1 MKWIASRIIIVSVLL
16 LSLIASLT
24 VSAQLDDPAAATL
37 AEDNA
42 AFAFDLYQQIK
53 GEDGNIFYSPYSIS
67 QAMAMVYAGAMG
79 DTESQMEDVLRLTLP
94 QADLHPAFATLQDDL
109 SNREDPG
116 GEVLG
121 MEGERFQL
129 NIANAIWGQDKY
141 PFLNSYIDLLD
152 EHYGAGL
159 QQVDFM
165 TMPEEARQMVNDW
178 VAEQTEDR
186 IKDIVP
192 EGAINAMTRLVLAN
206 AIYFNASWNFP
217 FPEFATADAPFT
229 LLDGE
234 EVTVSMMKQQENYQY
249 VAGEGYQAVL
259 LPYIGGDT
267 GMLVLLPD
275 DGEFEDFESALDAE
289 TYADILSALEP
300 QEVALGMPRLEYEFN
315 LSLSGTL
322 ADMGMTDAFSGDA
335 ADFSGMAN
343 LDEAGENLFISDV
356 LHKAFVKVDES
367 GTEAA
372 AATVVIMEALSAMP
386 VEPIE
391 LTIDRPFI
399 FTITDL
405 RSDSILFIGRVL
417 DPS

>member
-1 MKWIASRIIIVSVLL
+1 MITLQRTISYVLIIIA
-16 LSLIASLT
+16 IFALT
-24 VSAQLDDPAAATL
+24 MNASAQLDDPDAATL
-37 AEDNA
+37 AEDNNI
-42 AFAFDLYQQIK
+42 FAFDLYQQIK
-53 GEDGNIFYSPYSIS
+53 KEDGNIFYSPYSIS
-67 QAMAMVYAGAMG
+67 QAMAMVYAGAHG
-79 DTESQMEDVLRLTLP
+79 DTASQMSEVLRLTLP
-94 QADLHPAFATLQDDL
+94 QDDLHPAFAMLQDDL
-109 SNREDPG
+109 NSREDPG
-116 GEVLG
+116 AEMG

-129 NIANAIWGQDKY
+129 SIANALWGQVGY
-141 PFLNSYIDLLD
+141 PFLQSYTDLLD
-152 EHYGAGL
+152 ENYSAGL

-206 AIYFNASWNFP
+206 AIYFNASWNLP
-217 FPEFATADAPFT
+217 FPEFATSDAPFT
-229 LLDGE
+229 LLNGE
-234 EVTVSMMKQQENYQY
+234 EVTVPMMKQQENYQY
-249 VAGEGYQAVL
+249 GVGEGYQAVL
-259 LPYIGGDT
+259 LSYIGGDV
-267 GMLVLLPD
+267 GMLILLPD
-275 DGEFEDFESALDAE
+275 DGEFESFEATLDAE
-289 TYADILSALEP
+289 TYDEILASLSS
-300 QEVALGMPRLEYEFN
+300 QELLLGMPRLEYEFN

-322 ADMGMTDAFSGDA
+322 VDMGMVDAFNAGA

-343 LDEAGENLFISDV
+343 LEEAGENLFISDV

-386 VEPIE
+386 EEPIE